1 MRLLELGKARL
12 PPFPRLAQFQGTAEP
27 LPGRERS
34 GNMVKTA
41 KAMMGSSSSP
51 AQRHPTDFLPCLLAR
66 GCWERPSLSL
76 CFQGLVR
83 PKQLPGNLPLQRA
96 RCRSSKG
103 GRRGGWDPASKS
115 GQKGSRS
122 RGSLYEFSWF
132 RKSRST
138 MEGKL
143 SSPGRAPKRP
153 LTKLLVALPLP
164 PPLPPLLGSPSALC
178 WLTRRVMDS
187 G

>member
-12 PPFPRLAQFQGTAEP
+12 PPFPRLAHSSKGQRSPSQE
-27 LPGRERS
+27 ERS

-41 KAMMGSSSSP
+41 KAMMGSSP
-51 AQRHPTDFLPCLLAR
+51 AQRHPTDFLACLLAR
-66 GCWERPSLSL
+66 GCWERPSLGL

>member
-1 MRLLELGKARL
+1 
-12 PPFPRLAQFQGTAEP
+12 
-27 LPGRERS
+27 
-34 GNMVKTA
+34 MVKTA

-51 AQRHPTDFLPCLLAR
+51 AQRHPTDCLPSLLA
-66 GCWERPSLSL
+66 C
-76 CFQGLVR
+76 QGMLGEAKPQSV
-83 PKQLPGNLPLQRA
+83 LPGAGPSKAAPWEPPLQRA